1 MKYSRSFIMKS
12 ILFRYSKKIISFILF
27 TGVSSLYILAQNE
40 ASIIDTAYL
49 KCEYK
54 TSYYLDTIK
63 FEKGIMMGGEFILL
77 VGPKT
82 SKYYEKVTDKYER
95 IHSDPEIKA
104 AYNKEME
111 LVFEKARANGGFLE
125 KPILS
130 RVDALVIY
138 TNYPKEKRTVQDA
151 AFLDYYIYEDDL
163 EPQQWTMVPDS
174 VKTILDYSC
183 RKAVCTYRGR
193 TYEAWY
199 CPDIPVSLGPWK
211 FSGLPGLIMSVRDI
225 KGHYTFDISGL
236 EKSNEPIEYIEY
248 ITRKYTRTD
257 RITFLRNHA
266 KSAQIG
272 IVKYLQANA
281 PASTTNNSGTN
292 DNSLTSQFVG
302 GTAMYDLLERDY
314 KNKKK

>member
-1 MKYSRSFIMKS
+1 MNRWLIYLMTSYGASF
-12 ILFRYSKKIISFILF
+12 FIS
-27 TGVSSLYILAQNE
+27 SSGFAQQQPVL
-40 ASIIDTAYL
+40 IDTAYME
-49 KCEYK
+49 CTYK

-95 IHSDPEIKA
+95 IQSDPEIKA

-138 TNYPKEKRTVQDA
+138 TNYPEGKRTVQDA

-163 EPQQWTMVPDS
+163 KPQQWTMVPDS
-174 VKTILDYSC
+174 VKTKLDYSC

-193 TYEAWY
+193 AYEAWY

-211 FSGLPGLIMSVRDI
+211 FSGLPGLIMSVRDTN
-225 KGHYTFDISGL
+225 GHYTFDISGL
-236 EKSNEPIEYIEY
+236 EKSNNPIEYIEY
-248 ITRKYTRTD
+248 ITRKYTHTD

-292 DNSLTSQFVG
+292 DNGLTSQFVG
-302 GTAMYDLLERDY
+302 GTAKYDLLERDY
-314 KNKKK
+314 KKIDKPKGFNKDDM

>member
-1 MKYSRSFIMKS
+1 MNRWLIYLMTSYGASF
-12 ILFRYSKKIISFILF
+12 FIS
-27 TGVSSLYILAQNE
+27 SSGFAQQQPVL
-40 ASIIDTAYL
+40 IDTAYME
-49 KCEYK
+49 CTYK

-95 IHSDPEIKA
+95 IQSDPEIKA

-138 TNYPKEKRTVQDA
+138 TNYPEGKRTVQDA

-163 EPQQWTMVPDS
+163 KPQQWTMVPDS

-193 TYEAWY
+193 AYEAWY

-211 FSGLPGLIMSVRDI
+211 FSGLPGLIMSVRDT
-225 KGHYTFDISGL
+225 KGHYTFDILGL
-236 EKSNEPIEYIEY
+236 EKSNNPIEYIEY
-248 ITRKYTRTD
+248 ITRKYTHTD
-257 RITFLRNHA
+257 RIIFLRNHA
-266 KSAQIG
+266 KSVQIG

-292 DNSLTSQFVG
+292 DNGLTSQFVG
-302 GTAMYDLLERDY
+302 GTAKYDLLERDY
-314 KNKKK
+314 KKIDKPKGFNKDDM

>member
-1 MKYSRSFIMKS
+1 
-12 ILFRYSKKIISFILF
+12 
-27 TGVSSLYILAQNE
+27 
-40 ASIIDTAYL
+40 
-49 KCEYK
+49 
-54 TSYYLDTIK
+54 
-63 FEKGIMMGGEFILL
+63 MMGGEFILL

-95 IHSDPEIKA
+95 IQSDPEIKA

-138 TNYPKEKRTVQDA
+138 KNYPEGKRTVQDA

-193 TYEAWY
+193 AYEAWY

-211 FSGLPGLIMSVRDI
+211 FSGLPGLIMSVHDT
-225 KGHYTFDISGL
+225 KGHYTFN
-236 EKSNEPIEYIEY
+236 K
-248 ITRKYTRTD
+248 
-257 RITFLRNHA
+257 
-266 KSAQIG
+266 IG
-272 IVKYLQANA
+272 RAHV
-281 PASTTNNSGTN
+281 
-292 DNSLTSQFVG
+292 
-302 GTAMYDLLERDY
+302 
-314 KNKKK
+314 